1 MVIVILHFSAGSWVS
16 QKKKKKKK
24 KPNQANE
31 EAIFNPLAN
40 QKKDSLRIEI

>member
-24 KPNQANE
+24 PKKANE

>member
-24 KPNQANE
+24 PNQANK

-40 QKKDSLRIEI
+40 QKKESLRIEI